1 MPNMTLFDCNLISFF
16 KDEFDRIISLPEK
29 KDTLTQC
36 ETEDHNPLS
45 HKDTLSNL
53 LIMGF

>member
-1 MPNMTLFDCNLISFF
+1 MSNMTLFDSNLISFL
-16 KDEFDRIISLPEK
+16 KDKFDRIISLPEK

-45 HKDTLSNL
+45 H
-53 LIMGF
+53 

>member
-16 KDEFDRIISLPEK
+16 KDEFDRIIALPEK
-29 KDTLTQC
+29 QC

-45 HKDTLSNL
+45 H
-53 LIMGF
+53 

>member
-16 KDEFDRIISLPEK
+16 KVEIDRIISLLEK
-29 KDTLTQC
+29 QDTLTQC

-45 HKDTLSNL
+45 H
-53 LIMGF
+53 

>member
-1 MPNMTLFDCNLISFF
+1 MPNMTLSDCNSISVF
-16 KDEFDRIISLPEK
+16 KDEFDRIISLLEK

-45 HKDTLSNL
+45 H
-53 LIMGF
+53 

>member
-1 MPNMTLFDCNLISFF
+1 MPNMTLFDFILISFF
-16 KDEFDRIISLPEK
+16 KDEFDRIISLLGK

-45 HKDTLSNL
+45 N
-53 LIMGF
+53 